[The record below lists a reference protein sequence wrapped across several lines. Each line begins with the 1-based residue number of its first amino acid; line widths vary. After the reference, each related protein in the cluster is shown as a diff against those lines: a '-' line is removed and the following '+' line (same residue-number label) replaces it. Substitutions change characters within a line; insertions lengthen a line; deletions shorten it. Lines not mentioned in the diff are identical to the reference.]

1 MCRINI
7 YDIYGIFKKQQKI
20 IKRNHVFIIYEMS
33 RAIALAPYQCLNT
46 LIVAHC
52 DDPDYLHFPLHF
64 RQVHSFTLLPYT

>member
-33 RAIALAPYQCLNT
+33 RAIALAQYQCLNT
-46 LIVAHC
+46 LIVAHF
-52 DDPDYLHFPLHF
+52 DDPD
-64 RQVHSFTLLPYT
+64 